1 MQNRPFLYGS
11 KVWVKKRFWTGVYS
25 KRLIPN
31 LKALNR
37 KNKKFSLQI
46 LVGSE
51 SEPDISGLVLNDST
65 FWCTWPANGPDHT
78 GYGYTCT
85 EFISLGSELPE
96 DFEAESEEDSETSSE
111 DEDSEEFT
119 EKRLRENTEVK
130 QLYISRP
137 GPKLPFYAIFDHAMI
152 KINSNTIYLI
162 GGCSPHKDEYD
173 NDDKKTWIV
182 DPSNNFK
189 IKKGPNLLY
198 DRGTYPLWNR
208 PACAKM
214 ELNGKV
220 YIIVAGG
227 MKEHFRNGKI
237 DTSCNTVE
245 ILDTSSPDEGW
256 IQGMHIIIHT

>member
-1 MQNRPFLYGS
+1 MIEIIDLLDPMSKYAFEERRAQKYHVNPHLGGVLQNRPFLYGS
-11 KVWVKKRFWTGVYS
+11 KVWVEKRFWTGVYS

-31 LKALNR
+31 LQALNR

-51 SEPDISGLVLNDST
+51 DEYRGFSSGVVLNDST
-65 FWCTWPANGPDHT
+65 FWYTGP
-78 GYGYTCT
+78 GLYGST

-111 DEDSEEFT
+111 DEDSDI
-119 EKRLRENTEVK
+119 KR
-130 QLYISRP
+130 
-137 GPKLPFYAIFDHAMI
+137 
-152 KINSNTIYLI
+152 
-162 GGCSPHKDEYD
+162 
-173 NDDKKTWIV
+173 TWIV

-189 IKKGPNLLY
+189 IKRGPKLLN
-198 DRGTYPLWNR
+198 DRGNC

-214 ELNGKV
+214 ELNGTV

-227 MKEHFRNGKI
+227 TKTYSRNGKI
-237 DTSCNTVE
+237 DPSCNTVE

-256 IQGMHIIIHT
+256 ILGMPMHIIK